1 MAQTPYPTPYQV
13 RQHALDRALQ
23 PDVVRTLGEMPDPG
37 TTGLSESGFQNSI
50 TSTAQHFADWLMAAE
65 EPPVQGEALLGLATT
80 RDLLVELQA
89 RMNLTVN
96 DGGKAA
102 GIIIHLRQELD
113 EKTLDYRTV
122 DA

>member
-37 TTGLSESGFQNSI
+37 TTGLSELGFRESI

-65 EPPVQGEALLGLATT
+65 EPPVQGAAMLGLATT
-80 RDLLVELQA
+80 RDLILELYTRGKIQHHDVLEGAMRHLVKVLE
-89 RMNLTVN
+89 
-96 DGGKAA
+96 
-102 GIIIHLRQELD
+102 ED
-113 EKTLDYRTV
+113 ETTLNYRPV
-122 DA
+122 D